1 MKNYLSKTLS
11 IIVLIIAFGC
21 SEEQTVNSIEDT
33 SNELNFTKAQEIAST
48 SAQRRAIHAII
59 VHCPGNAN
67 GTFGPSCPHDLD
79 PSITV
84 YNVYQSPNCPGIF
97 MVWVDSLEYIAVYG
111 EESPTG
117 TRHVLLPPYE
127 DDPQAVPRA
136 QHDPCFL

>member
-59 VHCPGNAN
+59 VHCPGN
-67 GTFGPSCPHDLD
+67 GTFGTCPQDLD
-79 PSITV
+79 PFITV

-97 MVWVDSLEYIAVYG
+97 MVWVDSLEYYALNQV
-111 EESPTG
+111 EPDG

-127 DDPQAVPRA
+127 DDPQAVPKA
-136 QHDPCFL
+136 QHDPCFQ